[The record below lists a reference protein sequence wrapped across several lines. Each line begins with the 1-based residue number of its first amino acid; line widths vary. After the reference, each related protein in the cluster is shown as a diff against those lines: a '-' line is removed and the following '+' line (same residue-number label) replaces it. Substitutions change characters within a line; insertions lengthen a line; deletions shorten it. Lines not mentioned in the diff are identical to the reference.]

1 MRSLVASFRDYPYL
15 WGAGIG
21 LLIELFALHGP
32 SFAAVFNALVIFGP
46 LTLVALTLVA
56 HNLLKDRMDRYLGRT
71 VEEE

>member
-46 LTLVALTLVA
+46 LTLVA